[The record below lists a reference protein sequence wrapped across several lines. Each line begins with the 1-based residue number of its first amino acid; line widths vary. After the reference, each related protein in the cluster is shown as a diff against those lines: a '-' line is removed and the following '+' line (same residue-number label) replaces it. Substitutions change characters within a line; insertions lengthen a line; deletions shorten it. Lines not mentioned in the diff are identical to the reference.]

1 MKKHLIHFRW
11 VAVLSICS
19 AAAFAQTTVKGQ
31 LVDSETGEPLVG
43 AAVMVEGTSQ
53 GTVTDIDGYFKQGV
67 AQGGTLV
74 FKYVGFKDLKKKITQ
89 KGASVDLGVIKM
101 DPDAVMLADVTI
113 TSSVAVARKT
123 PVAVSTV
130 DPVFIEDRLGSQ
142 EFPEILKSTPG
153 IYTTKDG
160 GGYGDAKTTVR
171 GFKSENV
178 AMMVNG
184 VPMNGMENNKVY
196 WSNWS
201 GLSDV
206 TRSMQVQRG
215 LGASKVSSPAV
226 GGSINIITKST
237 EAQKGGF
244 VSYGMGNDGY
254 NKILFGVSSGLS
266 KDGWAFTLLG
276 GKTWGDGYVQGTEF
290 EGYTWFASIAKRF
303 NENHQLTLTAFG
315 SPQWHNQRNN
325 QNGLSI
331 KEWQRV
337 KKYMGDDSPY
347 KYNPTFGYDKNGQV
361 RNSSRNEYHK
371 PQISLNHL
379 WQIDQKSSLSTA
391 LYVSIGRGNGYS
403 GTGDKTNRSG
413 WYGATNG
420 LVNNTYRNA
429 DGTFAYDQVQDLN
442 EQSTTGSKMIMA
454 KSMNNHMWY
463 GLLST
468 YTTKFGEYFDFYG
481 GIDLRYY
488 KGLHQNIITDLYNGA
503 YFVDPNRSDIKADN
517 NPLANDPNYVNQKL
531 GVGDVIY
538 RDYDGFVMSEGV
550 FAQLEYNRDKLSAFV
565 SGGASN
571 TGYWRYDRLYYSK
584 DKAKSDTKNYLGGNI
599 KGGVNYN
606 LTENHNVF
614 VNAGFISRAPMFDT
628 SFINSQNSHARNGD
642 AKNEK
647 IMSFEAGYGYRSRFF
662 TANLNAYY
670 TRWIDKALYDS
681 DTMEYK
687 VDDVNVTD
695 RYTLNMTGA
704 NADHWGIELDFIAK
718 PFKWIDVTG
727 MFSWGDW
734 RWNGTATGYYFNSAG
749 QIMTDFKGGI
759 IEDMANAGDYRA
771 NIKMDNVHVGGS
783 AQTTAA
789 LGVNVRPLKDLR
801 ISLDWNFFARNYAD
815 YDIDTSNTGLGKEIV
830 IGNPWEIPSYST
842 FDLSA
847 GYSFDFGKVRATLS
861 GNINNLFNQ
870 EYIAD
875 ARDGANHDWESATR
889 VFYGFGRTYNVRLKF
904 NF

>member
-1 MKKHLIHFRW
+1 MRKSLIQFLL
-11 VAVLSICS
+11 VAMLSLFTS
-19 AAAFAQTTVKGQ
+19 AAWAQTTVHGQ
-31 LVDSETGEPLVG
+31 LVDAETGEPLVG
-43 AAVMVEGTSQ
+43 AAVMVEGTTQ
-53 GTVTDIDGYFKQGV
+53 GSATDIDGYFKQSV
-67 AQGGTLV
+67 ASNATLL
-74 FKYVGFKDLKKKITQ
+74 FKYIGYKDQKKKITQ
-89 KGASVDLGVIKM
+89 KGASVELGTIKM
-101 DPDAVMLADVTI
+101 QPDAVMLSDVTI

-130 DPVFIEDRLGSQ
+130 DPVFIEEKLGSQ

-160 GGYGDAKTTVR
+160 GGYGDAQTRIR

-178 AMMVNG
+178 AMMING
-184 VPMNGMENNKVY
+184 VPMNGMENQKVY
-196 WSNWS
+196 WSNWA

-215 LGASKVSSPAV
+215 LGAAKVSVPAV
-226 GGSINIITKST
+226 GGSINIVTKST
-237 EAQKGGF
+237 EAKRGGF

-254 NKILFGVSSGLS
+254 NKILFSVSSGLS

-276 GKTWGDGYVQGTEF
+276 GKTWGDGYIQGTEF
-290 EGYTWFASIAKRF
+290 EGYNWFASIAKRF
-303 NENHQLTLTAFG
+303 NDNHQLSLTAFG
-315 SPQWHNQRNN
+315 APQWHNQRNN
-325 QNGLSI
+325 QNGLTI

-337 KKYMGDDSPY
+337 QKYMGEKSPY
-347 KYNPTFGYDKNGQV
+347 RYNPTFGYRNGQAY
-361 RNSSRNEYHK
+361 NSSRNSYHK

-379 WQIDQKSSLSTA
+379 WQIDRKSSLSTA

-403 GTGDKTNRSG
+403 GSGDASNRSR
-413 WYGATNG
+413 WYGASNG
-420 LVNNTYRNA
+420 LVNNDFREA
-429 DGTFAYDQVQDLN
+429 DGTFAYDQVEALN
-442 EQSTTGSKMIMA
+442 EASITGSKMFMG

-488 KGLHQNIITDLYNGA
+488 KGLHQNIIVDLFGGD
-503 YFVDPNRSDIKADN
+503 YFVDAENRGKILAEN
-517 NPLANDPNYVNQKL
+517 NPAASDPNFKNQKL
-531 GVGDVIY
+531 GVGDVYY
-538 RDYDGFVMSEGV
+538 RDYDGFVMSEGA

-565 SGGASN
+565 SGGLSN
-571 TGYWRYDRLYYSK
+571 TGYWRYDRMYYSK

-606 LTENHNVF
+606 LNEKNNVF
-614 VNAGFISRAPMFDT
+614 INAGFITRAPMFDT
-628 SFINSQNSHARNGD
+628 SFVNSQNSHARNED

-647 IMSFEAGYGYRSRFF
+647 IMSFEVGYGYRSGIF

-670 TRWIDKALYDS
+670 TRWMDKALYDS
-681 DTMEYK
+681 GDFDYK
-687 VDDVNVTD
+687 VDGQNIKD

-704 NADHWGIELDFIAK
+704 NADHFGVELDFAIR
-718 PFKWIDVTG
+718 PLRWLDING

-734 RWNGTATGYYFNSAG
+734 RWNGNASGYYYNAAG
-749 QIMTDFKGGI
+749 QLMTDFKGGTLA
-759 IEDMANAGDYRA
+759 DMSQASNYKA
-771 NIKMDNVHVGGS
+771 NIKMDNVYVGGS

-789 LGVNVRPLKDLR
+789 LGVNVRPMKGLR
-801 ISLDWNFFARNYAD
+801 ISADWNFFARNFAD
-815 YDIDTSNTGLGKEIV
+815 YDIDAGNAGFGDEIV
-830 IGNPWEIPSYST
+830 VVSPWKIPSYST

-861 GNINNLFNQ
+861 GNVNNLFDQ

-875 ARDGANHDWESATR
+875 ARDGGSHDWETATR
-889 VFYGFGRTYNVRLKF
+889 VLYGFGRTYSVRLKF

>member
-1 MKKHLIHFRW
+1 M
-11 VAVLSICS
+11 
-19 AAAFAQTTVKGQ
+19 
-31 LVDSETGEPLVG
+31 G

-584 DKAKSDTKNYLGGNI
+584 DKAKSDTKNYLGGSI

>member
-1 MKKHLIHFRW
+1 MRKSLIQFLL
-11 VAVLSICS
+11 VAMLSLFTS
-19 AAAFAQTTVKGQ
+19 AAWAQTTVHGQ
-31 LVDSETGEPLVG
+31 LVDAETGEPLVG
-43 AAVMVEGTSQ
+43 AAVMVEGTTQ
-53 GTVTDIDGYFKQGV
+53 GSVTDIDGYFKQSV
-67 AQGGTLV
+67 ASNATLL
-74 FKYVGFKDLKKKITQ
+74 FKYIGYKDQKKKITQ
-89 KGASVDLGVIKM
+89 KGASVELGTIKM
-101 DPDAVMLADVTI
+101 QPDAVMLSDVTI

-130 DPVFIEDRLGSQ
+130 DPVFIEEKLGSQ

-160 GGYGDAKTTVR
+160 GGYGDAQTRIR

-178 AMMVNG
+178 AMMING
-184 VPMNGMENNKVY
+184 VPMNGMENQKVY
-196 WSNWS
+196 WSNWA

-215 LGASKVSSPAV
+215 LGAAKVSVPAV
-226 GGSINIITKST
+226 GGSINIVTKST
-237 EAQKGGF
+237 EAKRGGF

-254 NKILFGVSSGLS
+254 NKILFSVSSGLS

-276 GKTWGDGYVQGTEF
+276 GKTWGDGYIQGTEF
-290 EGYTWFASIAKRF
+290 EGYNWFASIAKRF
-303 NENHQLTLTAFG
+303 NDNHQLSLTAFG
-315 SPQWHNQRNN
+315 APQWHNQRNN
-325 QNGLSI
+325 QNGLTI

-337 KKYMGDDSPY
+337 QKYMGEKSPY
-347 KYNPTFGYDKNGQV
+347 RYNPTFGYRNGQAY
-361 RNSSRNEYHK
+361 NSSRNSYHK

-379 WQIDQKSSLSTA
+379 WQIDRKSSLSTA

-403 GTGDKTNRSG
+403 GSGDASNRSR
-413 WYGATNG
+413 WYGASNG
-420 LVNNTYRNA
+420 LVNNDFREA
-429 DGTFAYDQVQDLN
+429 DGTFAYDQVEALN
-442 EQSTTGSKMIMA
+442 EASTTGSKMFMG

-488 KGLHQNIITDLYNGA
+488 KGLHQNIIVDLFGGD
-503 YFVDPNRSDIKADN
+503 YFVDAENRGKILAEN
-517 NPLANDPNYVNQKL
+517 NPAASDPNFKNQKL
-531 GVGDVIY
+531 GVGDVYY
-538 RDYDGFVMSEGV
+538 RDYDGFVMSEGA

-565 SGGASN
+565 SGGLSN
-571 TGYWRYDRLYYSK
+571 TGYWRYDRMYYSK

-606 LTENHNVF
+606 LNEKNNVF
-614 VNAGFISRAPMFDT
+614 INAGFITRAPMFDT
-628 SFINSQNSHARNGD
+628 SFVNSQNSHARNED

-647 IMSFEAGYGYRSRFF
+647 IMSFEVGYGYRSGIF

-670 TRWIDKALYDS
+670 TRWMDKALYDS
-681 DTMEYK
+681 GDFDYK
-687 VDDVNVTD
+687 VDGQNIKD

-704 NADHWGIELDFIAK
+704 NADHFGVELDFAIR
-718 PFKWIDVTG
+718 PLRWLDING

-734 RWNGTATGYYFNSAG
+734 RWNGNASGYYYNAAG
-749 QIMTDFKGGI
+749 QLMTDFKGGTLA
-759 IEDMANAGDYRA
+759 DMSQASNYKA
-771 NIKMDNVHVGGS
+771 NIKMDNVYVGGS

-789 LGVNVRPLKDLR
+789 LGVTFRPMKGLR
-801 ISLDWNFFARNYAD
+801 LNADWNFFARNFAD
-815 YDIDTSNTGLGKEIV
+815 YDIDAGNAGFGDEIV
-830 IGNPWEIPSYST
+830 VVSPWKIPSYST

-861 GNINNLFNQ
+861 GNVNNLFDQ

-875 ARDGANHDWESATR
+875 ARDGGSHDWETATR
-889 VFYGFGRTYNVRLKF
+889 VLYGFGRTYSVRLKF

>member
-1 MKKHLIHFRW
+1 MRKHLIQFLL
-11 VAVLSICS
+11 VAVLLVFTS
-19 AAAFAQTTVKGQ
+19 AAWAQTTVHGQ
-31 LVDSETGEPLVG
+31 LVDAETGEPLVG
-43 AAVMVEGTSQ
+43 AAVMVEGTTQ
-53 GTVTDIDGYFKQGV
+53 GSVTDIDGYFKQSV
-67 AQGGTLV
+67 ASNATLL
-74 FKYVGFKDLKKKITQ
+74 FKYIGYKDQKKKITQ
-89 KGASVDLGVIKM
+89 KGASVELGTIKM
-101 DPDAVMLADVTI
+101 QPDAVMLSDVTI

-130 DPVFIEDRLGSQ
+130 DPVFIEEKLGSQ

-160 GGYGDAKTTVR
+160 GGYGDAQTRIR

-178 AMMVNG
+178 AMMING
-184 VPMNGMENNKVY
+184 VPMNGMENQKVY
-196 WSNWS
+196 WSNWA

-215 LGASKVSSPAV
+215 LGAAKVSVPAV
-226 GGSINIITKST
+226 GGSINIVTKST
-237 EAQKGGF
+237 EAKRGGF

-254 NKILFGVSSGLS
+254 NKILFSVSSGLS

-276 GKTWGDGYVQGTEF
+276 GKTWGDGYIQGTDF
-290 EGYTWFASIAKRF
+290 EGYNWFASIAKRF
-303 NENHQLTLTAFG
+303 NDNHQLSLTAFG
-315 SPQWHNQRNN
+315 APQWHNQRNN
-325 QNGLSI
+325 QNGLTI

-337 KKYMGDDSPY
+337 QKYMGEKSPY
-347 KYNPTFGYDKNGQV
+347 RYNPTFGYRNGQAY
-361 RNSSRNEYHK
+361 NSSRNSYHK

-379 WQIDQKSSLSTA
+379 WQIDRKSSLSTA

-403 GTGDKTNRSG
+403 GSANRSR
-413 WYGATNG
+413 WYGASNG
-420 LVNNTYRNA
+420 LVNNDFREA
-429 DGTFAYDQVQDLN
+429 DGTFAYDEVEALN
-442 EQSTTGSKMIMA
+442 ETSTTGSKMIMG

-468 YTTKFGEYFDFYG
+468 YTTKFGENFDFYG

-488 KGLHQNIITDLYNGA
+488 KGLHQNVIVDLFGGD
-503 YFVDPNRSDIKADN
+503 YFIDAENRGKILAENNPAAADPNFK
-517 NPLANDPNYVNQKL
+517 NQKL
-531 GVGDVIY
+531 GVGDVYY
-538 RDYDGFVMSEGV
+538 RDYDGFVMSEGA

-565 SGGASN
+565 SGGLSN
-571 TGYWRYDRLYYSK
+571 TGYWRYDRMYYSK

-606 LTENHNVF
+606 LNEKNNVF
-614 VNAGFISRAPMFDT
+614 INAGFITRAPMFDT
-628 SFINSQNSHARNGD
+628 SFVNSQNSHARNED

-647 IMSFEAGYGYRSRFF
+647 IMSFEVGYGYRSGIF

-670 TRWIDKALYDS
+670 TRWMDKALYDS
-681 DTMEYK
+681 GDFDYN
-687 VDDVNVTD
+687 VDGQNIKD

-704 NADHWGIELDFIAK
+704 NANHLGVELDFAIR
-718 PFKWIDVTG
+718 PLRWLDING

-734 RWNGTATGYYFNSAG
+734 RWNGNASGYYYNAAG
-749 QIMTDFKGGI
+749 QLMTDFKGGTLA
-759 IEDMANAGDYRA
+759 DMSQASNYKA
-771 NIKMDNVHVGGS
+771 NIKMDNVYVGGS

-789 LGVNVRPLKDLR
+789 LGVNIRPMKGLR
-801 ISLDWNFFARNYAD
+801 ISADWNFFARNFAD
-815 YDIDTSNTGLGKEIV
+815 YDIDAGNAGFGDEIV
-830 IGNPWEIPSYST
+830 VVSPWEIPSYST

-861 GNINNLFNQ
+861 GNVNNLFDQ

-875 ARDGANHDWESATR
+875 ARDGGSHNWETATR
-889 VFYGFGRTYNVRLKF
+889 VLYGFGRTYSVRLKF

>member
-1 MKKHLIHFRW
+1 
-11 VAVLSICS
+11 
-19 AAAFAQTTVKGQ
+19 
-31 LVDSETGEPLVG
+31 
-43 AAVMVEGTSQ
+43 
-53 GTVTDIDGYFKQGV
+53 
-67 AQGGTLV
+67 
-74 FKYVGFKDLKKKITQ
+74 
-89 KGASVDLGVIKM
+89 IKM

>member
-1 MKKHLIHFRW
+1 
-11 VAVLSICS
+11 
-19 AAAFAQTTVKGQ
+19 
-31 LVDSETGEPLVG
+31 
-43 AAVMVEGTSQ
+43 
-53 GTVTDIDGYFKQGV
+53 
-67 AQGGTLV
+67 
-74 FKYVGFKDLKKKITQ
+74 
-89 KGASVDLGVIKM
+89 
-101 DPDAVMLADVTI
+101 MLADVTI

>member
-1 MKKHLIHFRW
+1 M
-11 VAVLSICS
+11 
-19 AAAFAQTTVKGQ
+19 
-31 LVDSETGEPLVG
+31 
-43 AAVMVEGTSQ
+43 
-53 GTVTDIDGYFKQGV
+53 
-67 AQGGTLV
+67 
-74 FKYVGFKDLKKKITQ
+74 
-89 KGASVDLGVIKM
+89 
-101 DPDAVMLADVTI
+101 
-113 TSSVAVARKT
+113 
-123 PVAVSTV
+123 
-130 DPVFIEDRLGSQ
+130 
-142 EFPEILKSTPG
+142 
-153 IYTTKDG
+153 
-160 GGYGDAKTTVR
+160 
-171 GFKSENV
+171 
-178 AMMVNG
+178 
-184 VPMNGMENNKVY
+184 
-196 WSNWS
+196 
-201 GLSDV
+201 
-206 TRSMQVQRG
+206 
-215 LGASKVSSPAV
+215 
-226 GGSINIITKST
+226 
-237 EAQKGGF
+237 
-244 VSYGMGNDGY
+244 
-254 NKILFGVSSGLS
+254 SSGLS

-847 GYSFDFGKVRATLS
+847 GYSFDSGKVRATLS

>member
-1 MKKHLIHFRW
+1 ML
-11 VAVLSICS
+11 
-19 AAAFAQTTVKGQ
+19 
-31 LVDSETGEPLVG
+31 
-43 AAVMVEGTSQ
+43 
-53 GTVTDIDGYFKQGV
+53 
-67 AQGGTLV
+67 
-74 FKYVGFKDLKKKITQ
+74 FKYIGYKDQKKKITQ
-89 KGASVDLGVIKM
+89 KGASVELGTIKM
-101 DPDAVMLADVTI
+101 QPDAVMLSDVTI

-130 DPVFIEDRLGSQ
+130 DPVFIEEKLGSQ

-160 GGYGDAKTTVR
+160 GGYGDAQTRIR

-178 AMMVNG
+178 AMMING
-184 VPMNGMENNKVY
+184 VPMNGMENQKVY
-196 WSNWS
+196 WSNWA

-215 LGASKVSSPAV
+215 LGAAKVSVPAV
-226 GGSINIITKST
+226 GGSINIVTKST
-237 EAQKGGF
+237 EAKRGGF

-254 NKILFGVSSGLS
+254 NKILFSVSSGLS

-276 GKTWGDGYVQGTEF
+276 GKTWGDGYIQGTEF
-290 EGYTWFASIAKRF
+290 EGYNWFASIAKRF
-303 NENHQLTLTAFG
+303 NDNHQLSLTAFG
-315 SPQWHNQRNN
+315 APQWHNQRNN
-325 QNGLSI
+325 QNGLTI

-337 KKYMGDDSPY
+337 QKYMGEKSPY
-347 KYNPTFGYDKNGQV
+347 RYNPTFGYRNGQAY
-361 RNSSRNEYHK
+361 NSSRNSYHK

-379 WQIDQKSSLSTA
+379 WQIDRKSSLSTA

-403 GTGDKTNRSG
+403 GSGDASNRSR
-413 WYGATNG
+413 WYGASNG
-420 LVNNTYRNA
+420 LVNNDFREA
-429 DGTFAYDQVQDLN
+429 DGTFAYDQVEALN
-442 EQSTTGSKMIMA
+442 EASTTGSKMFMG

-488 KGLHQNIITDLYNGA
+488 KGLHQNIIVDLFGGD
-503 YFVDPNRSDIKADN
+503 YFVDAENRGKILAEN
-517 NPLANDPNYVNQKL
+517 NPAASDPNFKNQKL
-531 GVGDVIY
+531 GVGDVYY
-538 RDYDGFVMSEGV
+538 RDYDGFVMSEGA

-565 SGGASN
+565 SGGLSN
-571 TGYWRYDRLYYSK
+571 TGYWRYDRMYYSK

-606 LTENHNVF
+606 LNEKNNVF
-614 VNAGFISRAPMFDT
+614 INAGFITRAPMFDT
-628 SFINSQNSHARNGD
+628 SFVNSQNSHARNED

-647 IMSFEAGYGYRSRFF
+647 IMSFEVGYGYRSGIF

-670 TRWIDKALYDS
+670 TRWMDKALYDS
-681 DTMEYK
+681 GDFDYK
-687 VDDVNVTD
+687 VDGQNIKD

-704 NADHWGIELDFIAK
+704 NADHFGVELDFAIR
-718 PFKWIDVTG
+718 PLRWLDING

-734 RWNGTATGYYFNSAG
+734 RWNGNASGYYYNAAG
-749 QIMTDFKGGI
+749 QLMTDFKGGTLA
-759 IEDMANAGDYRA
+759 DMSQASNYKA
-771 NIKMDNVHVGGS
+771 NIKMDNVYVGGS

-789 LGVNVRPLKDLR
+789 LGVNVRPMKGLR
-801 ISLDWNFFARNYAD
+801 ISADWNFFARNFAD
-815 YDIDTSNTGLGKEIV
+815 YDIDAGNAGFGDEIV
-830 IGNPWEIPSYST
+830 VVSPWKIPSYST

-861 GNINNLFNQ
+861 GNVNNLFDQ

-875 ARDGANHDWESATR
+875 ARDGGSHDWETATR
-889 VFYGFGRTYNVRLKF
+889 VLYGFGRTYSVRLKF

>member
-1 MKKHLIHFRW
+1 MKKHLIHFLL
-11 VAVLSICS
+11 VAVLSVFS
-19 AAAFAQTTVKGQ
+19 AAAFAQTTVRGQ